1 MAQAADWDPRGNAA
15 LEDQL
20 SVYDEMRGRCPVAH
34 SDYLGW
40 SVFSHSDVVEV
51 VTDHETF
58 SNEVSAHLSVPN
70 GMDPPEHTKFREI
83 VDRYYTADLME
94 RFEPDCRRITRTLV
108 GALSGRVQFM
118 DEVARPFALQM
129 QSAFLGWPQ
138 ELHEPLAEWTVK
150 NHRATLRRDR
160 EAMAEIAL
168 EFDGYIRQMLDARR
182 DSDPGSDL
190 TARLLPEQ
198 VDGRPLTDTEIV
210 SILRNW
216 TVGELSTIA
225 ASTGIMAHYLAEH
238 PELQDRL
245 RARPQDLPAAIDEML
260 RIHPPLIANRR
271 VATRDVELG
280 GRQIPAGDRLTVIWA
295 SANRDE
301 QVFGDPDEFRL
312 DRDPADNL
320 LYGAG
325 IHVCPGAPLARL
337 EMRVFLEELLA
348 ATTAIELVPG
358 EAPVRAAY
366 PASGF
371 TTLPLL
377 LR

>member
-1 MAQAADWDPRGNAA
+1 
-15 LEDQL
+15 
-20 SVYDEMRGRCPVAH
+20 
-34 SDYLGW
+34 
-40 SVFSHSDVVEV
+40 
-51 VTDHETF
+51 
-58 SNEVSAHLSVPN
+58 
-70 GMDPPEHTKFREI
+70 
-83 VDRYYTADLME
+83 
-94 RFEPDCRRITRTLV
+94 
-108 GALSGRVQFM
+108 
-118 DEVARPFALQM
+118 M
-129 QSAFLGWPQ
+129 QSALLGWPQ
-138 ELHEPLAEWTVK
+138 WLRQPLAAWTAQ
-150 NHRATLRRDR
+150 HHPPPLPPDRDARASLALRL
-160 EAMAEIAL
+160 EAP
-168 EFDGYIRQMLDARR
+168 IRPMLDAPP
-182 DSDPGSDL
+182 DSGPASAL
-190 TARLLPEQ
+190 TARLLHEQ

-225 ASTGIMAHYLAEH
+225 ASTGIMAHSLAEH
-238 PELQDRL
+238 PELQDHL

-348 ATTAIELVPG
+348 ATTAKIG
-358 EAPVRAAY
+358 R
-366 PASGF
+366 ASGRERGERWGRRG
-371 TTLPLL
+371 P
-377 LR
+377 

>member
-1 MAQAADWDPRGNAA
+1 MEEELLHIFFFQAEDGIRDGHVTGVQTCA
-15 LEDQL
+15 LPI
-20 SVYDEMRGRCPVAH
+20 S
-34 SDYLGW
+34 
-40 SVFSHSDVVEV
+40 
-51 VTDHETF
+51 
-58 SNEVSAHLSVPN
+58 
-70 GMDPPEHTKFREI
+70 
-83 VDRYYTADLME
+83 
-94 RFEPDCRRITRTLV
+94 
-108 GALSGRVQFM
+108 
-118 DEVARPFALQM
+118 
-129 QSAFLGWPQ
+129 
-138 ELHEPLAEWTVK
+138 
-150 NHRATLRRDR
+150 
-160 EAMAEIAL
+160 
-168 EFDGYIRQMLDARR
+168 
-182 DSDPGSDL
+182 
-190 TARLLPEQ
+190 
-198 VDGRPLTDTEIV
+198 EIV

-225 ASTGIMAHYLAEH
+225 ASAGIMAHYLAEH